1 MKELNQMAKQQ
12 RSSMLM
18 IYGNSLLMGG
28 VVIGQAYLLVS
39 IVNKMFIEKSEF
51 QDIIPMLGSLFVL
64 LVVRAVL
71 TYVNGRTGIRMA
83 SKVKKE
89 LREKLL
95 VKWAEN
101 PLQAS
106 LQGQSGGKVSTVM
119 EAVDGLDGY
128 YSQYV
133 PQRIQTTIV
142 PVMLLI
148 AIFTEHV
155 YTGLIIM
162 VTAPFIPLFMAIIGV
177 KTKNKSEK
185 QMDKLTAFS
194 GRFLDTLQGLTTLK
208 LLGRG
213 NQQKEGIRSS
223 SLEFR
228 EATMEVLKTAFL
240 SSLMLEFISMLSIGL
255 IALEVGLRLVVFE
268 SISFFTAFFVLVL
281 APEFYLSLKELG
293 SAFHTGRGSMGAAK
307 KVLEELE
314 EKDQLVRWGEGEIV
328 SNGKPPTIELCN
340 VGYSYGDKGYA
351 LQGITAV
358 FPSCSQVAI
367 VGQSG
372 AGKTT
377 LLHLVAGLL
386 DPSEGE
392 IIVNGLSRNKL
403 KESVWFD
410 QLSYISQNP
419 YLFSGTIAENIAVG
433 GRDGVTREEI
443 EYAAEKAGI
452 SQMIAGLPNGYD
464 TPIGEGGRGLSGG
477 EKQRIAIARAFLK
490 HPSLI
495 LFDEPT
501 TGLDLKT
508 EGILQSAIEELS
520 KSSTVLTVAH
530 RLHTIRKADQILLLD
545 NGKIAGI
552 GKHEELINSST
563 YYREMVTVQQGVK
576 PV

>member
-419 YLFSGTIAENIAVG
+419 YLFSGTIAENIVVG

-452 SQMIAGLPNGYD
+452 SQMIAGLRNGYD

>member
-1 MKELNQMAKQQ
+1 MKELNKLAKQQ
-12 RSSMLM
+12 KSSMMTL
-18 IYGNSLLMGG
+18 YGTSLLMGG

-39 IVNKMFIEKSEF
+39 IVNKMFIEGAGF
-51 QDIIPMLGSLFVL
+51 QDIFPMLGAL
-64 LVVRAVL
+64 LLILVGRAAL

-83 SKVKKE
+83 SKVKSD
-89 LREKLL
+89 LRKRLL
-95 VKWAEN
+95 NKWAKN

-106 LQGQSGGKVSTVM
+106 IQGQSGQKVSTM
-119 EAVDGLDGY
+119 MDAVDGLDGY

-142 PVMLLI
+142 PLILLI
-148 AIFTEHV
+148 TIFTEHF
-155 YTGLIIM
+155 YTGLIM
-162 VTAPFIPLFMAIIGV
+162 VITAPFIPLFMAIIGV
-177 KTKNKSEK
+177 MTKNKSEK

-213 NQQKEGIRSS
+213 KQQKEGIRSA
-223 SLEFR
+223 SLDFR

-293 SAFHTGRGSMGAAK
+293 QAFHTGRGSMGAAK
-307 KVLEELE
+307 KVMEELE
-314 EKDQLVRWGEGEIV
+314 EKDRPVHWGE
-328 SNGKPPTIELCN
+328 KELESIGTSATMELRT
-340 VGYSYGDKGYA
+340 VGFSYGDKGFV
-351 LQGITAV
+351 LQSISAV
-358 FPSCSQVAI
+358 FPPGSQVAI
-367 VGQSG
+367 VGHSG

-377 LLHLVAGLL
+377 LLHLLAGLL
-386 DPSEGE
+386 DPSEGD
-392 IIVNGLSRNKL
+392 IVIDGYSRSEYR
-403 KESVWFD
+403 ESDWFD

-419 YLFSGTIAENIAVG
+419 YLFSGTISENIAVG
-433 GRDGVTREEI
+433 GREGVTREEI

-452 SQMIAGLPNGYD
+452 SQMIAGLDKGFD
-464 TPIGEGGRGLSGG
+464 TPIGEAGRGLSGG

-490 HPSLI
+490 KPSII

-508 EGILQSAIEELS
+508 EGILQASIQELS
-520 KSSTVLTVAH
+520 KDSTVITVAH
-530 RLHTIRKADQILLLD
+530 RLHTIREADQILFLE
-545 NGKIAGI
+545 NGKLSGI
-552 GKHEELINSST
+552 GNHEELMKSSSR
-563 YYREMVTVQQGVK
+563 YHEMVTAQQGVNT
-576 PV
+576 

>member
-1 MKELNQMAKQQ
+1 MKELNKLAKQQ
-12 RSSMLM
+12 KSSMMTL
-18 IYGNSLLMGG
+18 YGTSLLMGG

-39 IVNKMFIEKSEF
+39 IVNKMFIEGAGF
-51 QDIIPMLGSLFVL
+51 QDILPMLGAL
-64 LVVRAVL
+64 LLILVGRAAL

-83 SKVKKE
+83 SKVKSD
-89 LREKLL
+89 LRKRLL
-95 VKWAEN
+95 NKWAKN

-106 LQGQSGGKVSTVM
+106 IQGQSGQKVSTM
-119 EAVDGLDGY
+119 MDAVDGLDGY

-142 PVMLLI
+142 PLILLI
-148 AIFTEHV
+148 TIFTEHI
-155 YTGLIIM
+155 YTGLIM
-162 VTAPFIPLFMAIIGV
+162 VITAPFIPLFMAIIGV
-177 KTKNKSEK
+177 MTKNKSEK

-213 NQQKEGIRSS
+213 KQQKEGIRSA
-223 SLEFR
+223 SLDFR

-293 SAFHTGRGSMGAAK
+293 QAFHTGRGSMGAAK
-307 KVLEELE
+307 KVMEELE
-314 EKDQLVRWGEGEIV
+314 EKDRPVHWGE
-328 SNGKPPTIELCN
+328 KELESFGTPATMELRT
-340 VGYSYGDKGYA
+340 VGFSYGDKGFV
-351 LQGITAV
+351 LQSISAV
-358 FPSCSQVAI
+358 FPPGSQVAI
-367 VGQSG
+367 VGHSG

-377 LLHLVAGLL
+377 LLHLLAGLL
-386 DPSEGE
+386 DPSEGD
-392 IIVNGLSRNKL
+392 IVIDGYSRSEYR
-403 KESVWFD
+403 ESDWFD

-419 YLFSGTIAENIAVG
+419 YLFSGTISENIAVG
-433 GRDGVTREEI
+433 GREGVTREEI

-452 SQMIAGLPNGYD
+452 SQMIAGLDKGFD
-464 TPIGEGGRGLSGG
+464 TPIGEAGRGLSGG

-490 HPSLI
+490 KPSII

-508 EGILQSAIEELS
+508 EGILQASIQELS
-520 KSSTVLTVAH
+520 KDSTVITVAH
-530 RLHTIRKADQILLLD
+530 RLHTIREADQILFLE
-545 NGKIAGI
+545 NGKLSGI
-552 GKHEELINSST
+552 GNHEELMKSSSR
-563 YYREMVTVQQGVK
+563 YHEMVTAQQGVNT
-576 PV
+576 

>member
-1 MKELNQMAKQQ
+1 MKELNKLAKQQ
-12 RSSMLM
+12 KSSMMTL
-18 IYGNSLLMGG
+18 YGTSLLMGG

-39 IVNKMFIEKSEF
+39 IVNKMFIEGAGF
-51 QDIIPMLGSLFVL
+51 QDIFPMLGAL
-64 LVVRAVL
+64 LLILVGRAAL

-83 SKVKKE
+83 SKVKSD
-89 LREKLL
+89 LRKRLL
-95 VKWAEN
+95 NKWAKN

-106 LQGQSGGKVSTVM
+106 IQGQSGQKVSTM
-119 EAVDGLDGY
+119 MDAVDGLDGY

-142 PVMLLI
+142 PLILLI
-148 AIFTEHV
+148 TIFTEHI
-155 YTGLIIM
+155 YTGLIM
-162 VTAPFIPLFMAIIGV
+162 VITAPFIPLFMAIIGV
-177 KTKNKSEK
+177 MTKNKSEK

-213 NQQKEGIRSS
+213 KQQKEGIRSA
-223 SLEFR
+223 SLDFR

-293 SAFHTGRGSMGAAK
+293 QAFHTGRGSMGAAK
-307 KVLEELE
+307 KVMEELE
-314 EKDQLVRWGEGEIV
+314 EKDRPVHWGE
-328 SNGKPPTIELCN
+328 KELESFGTPATMELRT
-340 VGYSYGDKGYA
+340 VGFSYGDKGFV
-351 LQGITAV
+351 LQSISAV
-358 FPSCSQVAI
+358 FPPGSQVAI
-367 VGQSG
+367 VGHSG

-377 LLHLVAGLL
+377 LLHLLAGLL
-386 DPSEGE
+386 DPSEGD
-392 IIVNGLSRNKL
+392 IVIDGYSRSEYR
-403 KESVWFD
+403 ESDWFD

-419 YLFSGTIAENIAVG
+419 YLFSGTISENIAVG
-433 GRDGVTREEI
+433 GREGVTREEI

-452 SQMIAGLPNGYD
+452 SQMIAGLDKGYD
-464 TPIGEGGRGLSGG
+464 TPIGEAGRGLSGG

-490 HPSLI
+490 KPSII

-508 EGILQSAIEELS
+508 EGILQASIQELS
-520 KSSTVLTVAH
+520 KDSTVITVAH
-530 RLHTIRKADQILLLD
+530 RLHTIREADQILFLE
-545 NGKIAGI
+545 NGKLSGI
-552 GKHEELINSST
+552 GNHEELMKSSSR
-563 YYREMVTVQQGVK
+563 YHEMVTAQQGVNT
-576 PV
+576 